1 MSIIQQIMSKQ
12 YNAFILLK
20 KKEQDNDKEILG
32 VYSSHDIASSE
43 KQKYSIKYTIDQLH
57 IEGPFIIDK
66 NVLLPPPPSILTPPP
81 SILTPPPI
89 STPNFKNLESLPR
102 FNPIYPNITQML
114 MDYNSIY

>member
-1 MSIIQQIMSKQ
+1 MSIIQHIMSKQ
-12 YNAFILLK
+12 NNAFILFK
-20 KKEQDNDKEILG
+20 KNIEQDNDKEILG
-32 VYSSHDIASSE
+32 VYSSHDIALSE

-66 NVLLPPPPSILTPPP
+66 NVLPSPPPP

-114 MDYNSIY
+114 MNYNSIY

>member
-1 MSIIQQIMSKQ
+1 MSIIQHIMSKQ
-12 YNAFILLK
+12 NNAFILFK
-20 KKEQDNDKEILG
+20 KNIEQDNDKEILG

-66 NVLLPPPPSILTPPP
+66 NVLPSPPPPPLPSLLPP
-81 SILTPPPI
+81 
-89 STPNFKNLESLPR
+89 PNFKNLESLPR

-114 MDYNSIY
+114 MNYNSIY